1 MPFGGIKGS
10 ERKRKRG
17 PVFFYASIDLHVRLH
32 KWRPSAEFLKLL
44 KIIKKILFVLVLHLK
59 YADHSFWSL
68 TYSWSVEII
77 YKWSDLSQ

>member
-1 MPFGGIKGS
+1 LTNPNNFTESLKISQVADIFHEKMPFGGIKGS

-44 KIIKKILFVLVLHLK
+44 KIIKKILFVLV
-59 YADHSFWSL
+59 
-68 TYSWSVEII
+68 
-77 YKWSDLSQ
+77 